1 MQYGLAAW
9 GLREESLES
18 QLRIT
23 RDLGLDLLE
32 FSIANGGDDT
42 LQVDCTDPEIAKV
55 RALFQQY
62 GVRLDCGCTGNDLT
76 GDDVDQ
82 QKQKVAK
89 VIEIAAKLGIKYLR
103 IFAGFNSDS
112 LVYGERL
119 TLMLDALKK
128 LHAAASGKGITLCVE
143 THGGVT
149 ALENGALL
157 HFNSVS
163 TRIDQWKKIL
173 ETGVSICYDPANLSA
188 AGCASPEAFYR
199 LFKDRIPYIH
209 LKDFRD
215 VPKGIVPSACGEGRL
230 NWDSLMAVLKDHKGP
245 AMIEY
250 ELPGDVKDGMARS
263 LDFLK
268 KYET

>member
-23 RDLGLDLLE
+23 RDLELDLLE
-32 FSIANGGDDT
+32 FSIANGGNDT
-42 LQVDCTDPEIAKV
+42 LQIHCTDAEIEKV
-55 RALFQQY
+55 RSQFRQY
-62 GVRLDCGCTGNDLT
+62 GVRLECGCTGNDLT
-76 GDDVDQ
+76 NDDVDQ
-82 QKQKVAK
+82 QTQKVAK
-89 VIEIAAKLGIKYLR
+89 VIEIAAKLGLKFLR

-112 LVYGERL
+112 LVYGDRL
-119 TLMLDALKK
+119 TRMLDALKE

-149 ALENGALL
+149 ALKNGVLL
-157 HFNSVS
+157 HFNSVT
-163 TRIDQWKKIL
+163 TRIDHWKKIL
-173 ETGVSICYDPANLSA
+173 ETGVSICFDPANLSA
-188 AGCASPEAFYR
+188 VGCTAPEAFYR

-215 VPKGIVPSACGEGRL
+215 VPEGIVPAACGEGRL
-230 NWDSLMAVLKDHKGP
+230 NWDPLMAVLRDHKGP

-250 ELPGDVKDGMARS
+250 ELPGDVKDGMSRS
-263 LDFLK
+263 LEFLK